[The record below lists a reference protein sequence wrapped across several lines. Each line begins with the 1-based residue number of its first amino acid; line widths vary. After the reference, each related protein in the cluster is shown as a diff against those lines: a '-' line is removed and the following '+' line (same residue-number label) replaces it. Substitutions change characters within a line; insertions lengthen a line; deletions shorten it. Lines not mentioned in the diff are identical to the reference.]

1 MGYEKS
7 EKTMGGKA
15 NTSGN
20 DHGSGTFVRIWNF
33 CKLYAMGN
41 KIPNWG
47 ELD

>member
-20 DHGSGTFVRIWNF
+20 DHGSGTFVNNT
-33 CKLYAMGN
+33 MGDE
-41 KIPNWG
+41 ILQMG
-47 ELD
+47 